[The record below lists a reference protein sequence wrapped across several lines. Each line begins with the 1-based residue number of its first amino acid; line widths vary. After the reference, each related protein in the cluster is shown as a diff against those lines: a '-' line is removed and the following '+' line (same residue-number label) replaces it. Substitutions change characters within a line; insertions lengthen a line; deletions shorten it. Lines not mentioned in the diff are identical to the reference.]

1 MKKKKISKLFF
12 TKLCAYSLAIVMA
25 GTLVPAYPVIAK
37 TQEESDKQDET
48 QEQAVETIEIATAQ
62 DLEELAKN
70 CHIDE
75 WSKNKIVSLTADI
88 DLSGSEFLNIPVFS
102 GTFNGNGHTISNYRY
117 NGDGYVTGF
126 FRYIEETGIVEN
138 LSITGNVTSSDE
150 KQCIGAICGM
160 NKGTIRNCTFQGL
173 VEGKH
178 ETGGIVGINEG
189 TGLIQ
194 CCTMKGTV
202 TGYYYTGG
210 IAGKNFGTVDNCS
223 NYANINNNSQWVE
236 EDDEISVDILQN
248 IRENETDV
256 KLASGVDTGGIVGF
270 SKGVI
275 MRSTNTGK
283 VGYEHT
289 GYNIGGIVGRQSGIV
304 ALCTNHG
311 SVYGRKDIGGIV
323 GQMEPYIEIDEAES
337 IRESVNK
344 LHDLIQKTLDD
355 MQEGTNVIQNDV
367 DVLKN
372 YSDAVIDQSDTLTNR
387 ISNFTDSNVDQVNN
401 LTDRMENVLDMIPN
415 IMNNTDAAGNSLK
428 DLNNALK
435 KLNEDLNISDKMS
448 STEYDET
455 DYRRLSIA
463 TSVGGNAGAD
473 NLNPEEGTV
482 VTITANPE
490 NGYELNGLSVTDSNG
505 KSITTTQ
512 TGSRTYTFTMPKEN
526 VLVSVVYR
534 YIGAFL
540 AKSNEGGNIT
550 ITDQDDGQVKIVAE
564 PYNGYELSGNSVT
577 IAGQTVALT
586 NNEVTVVR
594 SAYLS
599 GAQPVIVEGHF
610 NKKNN
615 TYKVT
620 PVSSTG
626 GALTVE
632 SQEAAAGDTVTVH
645 AIATYNYSISTVTYN
660 DTAATPTQNAGEY
673 TFTMPNTDVTV
684 AAVFKFTGSTTDT
697 NVYAESTVGG
707 NVTVARAN
715 GDQYYVT
722 LTSSTGYE
730 IPDTNCLEISKVL
743 STGIVDTSSTV
754 YVSKADMTESGD
766 GYRYL
771 LNYEGTTLRAKG
783 NFVKSAN
790 TKDITCTSG
799 TGGAITAS
807 SSSAKAGDEI
817 YVASVTENGYRLKTL
832 SVSTASGAS
841 VSYTTE
847 SKRYKFIMPND
858 DVKVTAVYEPIQ
870 LIITSDVGG
879 SASYTG
885 GNDTKV
891 TLKITPDSGYTVS
904 STPVVK
910 DKNGATIALGKASAG
925 TWTYEFY
932 LDSTAE
938 PASAQITFTKQN
950 QNNAT
955 QDALDR
961 INANAGTLNG
971 KANDIDMTI
980 DKIQN
985 LITGDD
991 GNVKQWGELSS
1002 AEKTE
1007 LLNYISDLMDDTST
1021 AGTAASEILSDLALI
1036 ASIEAPYIKDA
1047 ANAANDDL
1055 NTATKHAQSIIDSL
1069 QSASSGIRGIID
1081 YLNGQSD
1088 LNFSKLGEDFDNN
1101 VDELH
1106 TQLRGITDS
1115 IKNIS
1120 DHAANYSDKVNADLE
1135 AVNDQLNVV
1144 FNLFIDKVEK
1154 LDNTDDNNLYLD
1166 VSDDEIETATTG
1178 RVDDSVNK
1186 GVIQGDINVGG
1197 IAGAMAIDEE
1207 DPEDNAAGSTNFSL
1221 GNSYITKCIINNST
1235 NQGYVTSKKDGAGG
1249 IAGYM
1254 KFGVITNCKA
1264 YGSVESTEG
1273 DYVGGVC
1280 GQSLALIKNSYALCT
1295 LSGSRNVG
1303 GIAGFGTN
1311 IRDCYSMVNI
1321 AQAKGRYGAIAGQI
1335 AQNDEDDKDTT
1346 EDNTTVINNY
1356 YVGDD
1361 VYGVDNISY
1370 IGVAEPLTYEE
1381 LLAIDGMPNDF
1392 WHLKVT
1398 YKIDDM
1404 YLGTQ
1409 ELAYGESLSKLTFP
1423 DAPAKDGCY
1432 GVWPDL
1438 SGQTMTGNLLIE
1450 GEYKDN
1456 VTVVQ
1461 SDNTSNL
1468 LASAEGEHEKAL
1480 VLIEG
1485 VFTENAI
1492 LHASTVDETMPEDVV
1507 GENGYTIYQ
1516 VSLENTT
1523 VTGADTLAV
1532 RLLNPYEKATVW
1544 SYNGGEW
1551 KQVESKERGQY
1562 LQTTMKGTTGM
1573 FCIVEE
1579 ASDTMKIVIIATC
1592 AAAVVLLILLIKKIA
1607 GKHKKKG
1614 KRKRKEKHKHNKIDD
1629 NTDNCETPAE

>member
-12 TKLCAYSLAIVMA
+12 TRLCAYSLAVVMA
-25 GTLVPAYPVIAK
+25 GTMIPAYPVMAK
-37 TQEESDKQDET
+37 TQQESEEQDEAK
-48 QEQAVETIEIATAQ
+48 EELEVETIEIATPQ
-62 DLEELAKN
+62 DLEQLAEN

-75 WSKNKIVSLTADI
+75 WSRNKIVSLTTDI
-88 DLSGSEFLNIPVFS
+88 DLAGSEFLNIPVFS

-126 FRYIEETGIVEN
+126 FRYIEEGGVVEN
-138 LSITGNVTSSDE
+138 LYITGNVTSSDE
-150 KQCIGAICGM
+150 KQCIGAICGI
-160 NKGTIRNCTFQGL
+160 NNGTIRNCTFQGL
-173 VEGKH
+173 VEGKN

-189 TGLIQ
+189 TGLVQ
-194 CCTMKGTV
+194 RCTMKGTV

-210 IAGKNFGTVDNCS
+210 IAGKNFGTVDNCT

-236 EDDEISVDILQN
+236 EDDEISVDIIQN

-256 KLASGVDTGGIVGF
+256 KLTSGVDTGGIVGF

-275 MRSTNTGK
+275 MRSINAGK
-283 VGYEHT
+283 IGYEHT
-289 GYNIGGIVGRQSGIV
+289 GYNVGGIAGRQSGIV

-323 GQMEPYIEIDEAES
+323 GQMEPYIELDEAES
-337 IRESVNK
+337 IREAVNK

-355 MQEGTNVIQNDV
+355 MQEGTDVIQSDV
-367 DVLKN
+367 DVLKS
-372 YSDAVIDQSDTLTNR
+372 YSDAAIDQGNS
-387 ISNFTDSNVDQVNN
+387 
-401 LTDRMENVLDMIPN
+401 LTDRISDFTDNNLDQMNSLSDRMESVLDMLPN
-415 IMNNTDAAGNSLK
+415 IMDHTDAAGNSLK
-428 DLNNALK
+428 DLNNAIK
-435 KLNEDLNISDKMS
+435 KLNEDLNVSGKMS
-448 STEYDET
+448 STEYNET
-455 DYRRLSIA
+455 DYRRLSVA
-463 TSVGGNAGAD
+463 TSVGGSASAD
-473 NLNPEEGTV
+473 NLNPDEGTL
-482 VTITANPE
+482 VTITANPD
-490 NGYELNGLSVTDSNG
+490 NGYELNGLNVTDAKG
-505 KSITTTQ
+505 KAITTTQ
-512 TGSRTYTFTMPKEN
+512 TGDDTYTFTMPKEN
-526 VLVSVVYR
+526 VLVSAVYS

-550 ITDQDDGQVKIVAE
+550 ITNEDNGQVQIEAQ

-577 IAGQTVALT
+577 IGGQSVALT
-586 NNEVTVVR
+586 NNKVTVNR

-599 GAQPVIVEGHF
+599 GAKPVIVEGQF
-610 NKKNN
+610 TKKSN
-615 TYKVT
+615 THNVT

-626 GALTVE
+626 GTITVE

-645 AIATYNYSISTVTYN
+645 VVAAYNYAIDTLTCSDGTAINATST
-660 DTAATPTQNAGEY
+660 AGEY

-684 AAVFKFTGSTTDT
+684 AAVFKFTGSTSDT
-697 NVYAESTVGG
+697 NVSTESTVGG
-707 NVTVARAN
+707 TVTAVRAN

-722 LTSSTGYE
+722 LTPSSGYE
-730 IPDTNCLEISKVL
+730 IPDINCLEISKIV
-743 STGIVDTSSTV
+743 SGAVDTNSTV
-754 YVSKADMTESGD
+754 RISKADMTESGG

-771 LNYEGTTLRAKG
+771 LNYEGTPLRAKG
-783 NFVKSAN
+783 IFTKSNAA
-790 TKDITCTSG
+790 KDITCTSG
-799 TGGAITAS
+799 TGGVITAS
-807 SSSAKAGDEI
+807 SSSAEAGDEI
-817 YVASVTENGYRLKTL
+817 YLVSAAGNGYRLKTL
-832 SVSTASGAS
+832 SVSTASGTS
-841 VSYTTE
+841 ISYTTE
-847 SKRYKFIMPND
+847 SKRYKFVMPNEN
-858 DVKVTAVYEPIQ
+858 VKVTAVYEPIQ
-870 LIITSDVGG
+870 MIITSNIGG
-879 SASYTG
+879 SASCTG

-891 TLKITPDSGYTVS
+891 TLKVTPDSGYTVS

-910 DKNGATIALGKASAG
+910 NQSGATIALGKASAG

-932 LDSTAE
+932 LDSAAE
-938 PASAQITFTKQN
+938 PATAQITFAKQN

-971 KANDIDMTI
+971 KANDINMTV
-980 DKIQN
+980 DKIRE
-985 LITGDD
+985 LITDDD
-991 GNVKQWGELSS
+991 GNVRNWNDLSPN
-1002 AEKTE
+1002 EKTE
-1007 LLNYISDLMDDTST
+1007 LLNYVSDLMDYTSE

-1047 ANAANDDL
+1047 ASAAHGDL
-1055 NTATKHAQSIIDSL
+1055 DEATKHVQSIINSL
-1069 QSASSGIRGIID
+1069 QSASSGARGIVD

-1120 DHAANYSDKVNADLE
+1120 DHAANYSDKVTADLE

-1144 FNLFIDKVEK
+1144 FNLFLDKVEN
-1154 LDNTDDNNLYLD
+1154 LDNTGDSNFYLD

-1178 RVDDSVNK
+1178 RVDNSVNK
-1186 GVIQGDINVGG
+1186 GVVQGDINVGG
-1197 IAGAMAIDEE
+1197 IAGSMAIDEE
-1207 DPEDNAAGSTNFSL
+1207 DPEDNAAGSTDFSL
-1221 GNSYITKCIINNST
+1221 GNSYTTKCIINGST

-1254 KFGVITNCKA
+1254 KFGVITKCKA

-1273 DYVGGVC
+1273 DFVGGVC

-1295 LSGSRNVG
+1295 LSGTRNVG

-1321 AQAKGRYGAIAGQI
+1321 SDAKGRYGAIAGQI
-1335 AQNDEDDKDTT
+1335 AQNDEDNKDTT
-1346 EDNTTVINNY
+1346 EDSAAVMNNY

-1361 VYGVDNISY
+1361 IYGIDNISY
-1370 IGVAEPLTYEE
+1370 IGVAEPITYEE
-1381 LLAIDGMPNDF
+1381 LLAVEGMPTDF

-1409 ELAYGESLSKLTFP
+1409 ELAYGDSLSKLNFP
-1423 DAPAKDGCY
+1423 EAPAKDNCY
-1432 GVWPDL
+1432 GVWPDV
-1438 SGQTMTGNLLIE
+1438 SDKIMTGNLVIE
-1450 GEYKDN
+1450 GEYKAN

-1461 SDNTSNL
+1461 SDNTNNM

-1485 VFTENAI
+1485 VFTEDAV
-1492 LHASTVDETMPEDVV
+1492 LHASVSDETVPEDVTGKKNHTV
-1507 GENGYTIYQ
+1507 YQ
-1516 VSLENTT
+1516 ISLENTT

-1532 RLLNPYEKATVW
+1532 RLLNPYKKATVW
-1544 SYNGGEW
+1544 CYLDGEW
-1551 KQVESKERGQY
+1551 QQVDSKVRGQY
-1562 LQTTMKGTTGM
+1562 LQTTMKGAIGT

-1579 ASDTMKIVIIATC
+1579 TSNVMKIIIIVVS
-1592 AAAVVLLILLIKKIA
+1592 AAVVVLLVLLIKKIT
-1607 GKHKKKG
+1607 GKHKT
-1614 KRKRKEKHKHNKIDD
+1614 KEKKEKK
-1629 NTDNCETPAE
+1629 TKKQKPVKKSKKQEKQEE